1 MNKTWFQVW
10 DCGYFSASPR
20 RIPPQNRYIT
30 RSKSQSVIVG
40 LSTRG
45 RCFSQYYIGYYRTIK
60 TSITDLE
67 RSLISQRQSN
77 NDKSSIAIHEL
88 LLGVC
93 QHWIIIFHT
102 LNGTS
107 PEFMCTN
114 LPDSFTPQTTC
125 SWTFY
130 AGLLGWSLFFTSQ
143 ATSKEQHPTYKLDSE
158 KQTLCSQ
165 FKTHLQ
171 TYLFWKQ

>member
-1 MNKTWFQVW
+1 MWRFLFMNKTWFQVW

-88 LLGVC
+88 LLRVWVVSIELSSSTPWMA
-93 QHWIIIFHT
+93 HH
-102 LNGTS
+102 LNS
-107 PEFMCTN
+107 CV
-114 LPDSFTPQTTC
+114 Q
-125 SWTFY
+125 
-130 AGLLGWSLFFTSQ
+130 TSQ
-143 ATSKEQHPTYKLDSE
+143 TASLLKQPAPEHSTLDSWDDHCFSHPRPP
-158 KQTLCSQ
+158 LRNSIP
-165 FKTHLQ
+165 LIN
-171 TYLFWKQ
+171 